1 MSIPERACFRPL
13 KPVAIVDLRPDLS
26 FVIPAFN
33 EEENLRNT
41 LLDVADEALRLNK
54 TYEIIVV
61 DDGSTDR
68 TYEQAIALSKDLP
81 VVAVRLSRNFGK
93 EQAMSAGLSRTR
105 GNAVVILDADLQE
118 PISTLG
124 QMIERFEQGYDVVY
138 AVRAHRD
145 DESAL
150 KRVLT
155 GGFYKLLCLGSECE
169 IPPDARDYRIMD
181 RKVVDALLALPERN
195 KFMKGLFSWVG
206 FKSCA
211 VPIELRPRHAGTT
224 KFGLL
229 RLFRLAL
236 TGLTSFSTWPLR
248 IWTVIG
254 FFIAVLSMLFS
265 FWIVFKTLVWGVDV
279 PGFATITVAI
289 CFLGGLQLL
298 SIGVIGE
305 YLSRVFSE
313 VKQRPG
319 YIVSEEL
326 SSVGR
331 G

>member
-1 MSIPERACFRPL
+1 MTMPEHACFRPL
-13 KPVAIVDLRPDLS
+13 NPITIVDLRPDLS

-41 LLDVADEALRLNK
+41 LLDVADEAVRLNK

-61 DDGSTDR
+61 DDGSSDR
-68 TYEQAIALSKDLP
+68 TYEQAIALSRDLP

-155 GGFYKLLCLGSECE
+155 GGFYKLLCLGSECD

-211 VPIELRPRHAGTT
+211 VPIELRPRQAGTT
-224 KFGLL
+224 KFGLR

-265 FWIVFKTLVWGVDV
+265 FWIVLKTLVWGVDV
-279 PGFATITVAI
+279 PGFATITAAI

-326 SSVGR
+326 SSAGR